1 MLAEI
6 KALTSQV
13 EALRASRPTAEPAGG
28 GNDKA
33 VLAEIK
39 ALTSQVEALRASAHG

>member
-13 EALRASRPTAEPAGG
+13 EALRTSRPPAEPGG
-28 GNDKA
+28 GSDKA

-39 ALTSQVEALRASAHG
+39 ALASHVETLKAAARR